1 MVNLVTLQDKINTKL
16 SDNRTKEQKLRSLA
30 LNRLS
35 LLYKEQSDSI
45 DDIIDNISK
54 SIDMEDIDYT
64 YKLIKKLSRVVNSNR
79 KQLIN
84 LLKEVT

>member
-35 LLYKEQSDSI
+35 SLYKEQSNSI

>member
-1 MVNLVTLQDKINTKL
+1 MVNLVILQDKINTKL

-35 LLYKEQSDSI
+35 SLYKEQSDSI

-54 SIDMEDIDYT
+54 GIDMEDIDYT
-64 YKLIKKLSRVVNSNR
+64 YKLIKKLSRVINSNR

>member
-16 SDNRTKEQKLRSLA
+16 SDSRTKEQKLRSLA

>member
-16 SDNRTKEQKLRSLA
+16 SDNRTKEQKLHCLA

-45 DDIIDNISK
+45 DDIIDNISR

>member
-35 LLYKEQSDSI
+35 SLYKEQSDSI
-45 DDIIDNISK
+45 DDIIDNISR

>member
-35 LLYKEQSDSI
+35 SLYKEQSDSI

-54 SIDMEDIDYT
+54 SIDMEDIDYI

>member
-16 SDNRTKEQKLRSLA
+16 SDNRTKEQKLRSLT

-45 DDIIDNISK
+45 DDIIDNISR

>member
-1 MVNLVTLQDKINTKL
+1 MVNLATLQDKINTKL
-16 SDNRTKEQKLRSLA
+16 SDNRTKEQKLHSLA

-35 LLYKEQSDSI
+35 SLYKEQSDSI

>member
-35 LLYKEQSDSI
+35 SLYKEQSDSI

>member
-64 YKLIKKLSRVVNSNR
+64 YKLIKKLSRVINSNR

>member
-35 LLYKEQSDSI
+35 SLYKEQSDSI

-79 KQLIN
+79 KELIN

>member
-45 DDIIDNISK
+45 DDIIDNISR

>member
-35 LLYKEQSDSI
+35 SLYKEQSDSI

-54 SIDMEDIDYT
+54 SIDIEDIAYT
-64 YKLIKKLSRVVNSNR
+64 YKPLKKLSRVVNSNR
-79 KQLIN
+79 KQSIN
-84 LLKEVT
+84 SLKDAP

>member
-16 SDNRTKEQKLRSLA
+16 SDNRTKEQKLHNLA

-45 DDIIDNISK
+45 DDIIDNISR

-64 YKLIKKLSRVVNSNR
+64 YKLIKKLSRAVNSNR

>member
-16 SDNRTKEQKLRSLA
+16 SDNRTKEQKLHGLA

-45 DDIIDNISK
+45 DDIIDNISR

>member
-64 YKLIKKLSRVVNSNR
+64 YKLIIF
-79 KQLIN
+79 QLILNN
-84 LLKEVT
+84 LNFAYKVNRLM

>member
-1 MVNLVTLQDKINTKL
+1 MVNLVTLQDKINNKL

-35 LLYKEQSDSI
+35 SLYKEQSDSI